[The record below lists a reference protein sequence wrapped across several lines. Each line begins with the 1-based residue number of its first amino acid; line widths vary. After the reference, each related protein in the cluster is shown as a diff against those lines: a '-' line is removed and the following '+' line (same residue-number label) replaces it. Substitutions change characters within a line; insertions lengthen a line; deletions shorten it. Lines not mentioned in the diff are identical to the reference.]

1 MKKYSF
7 LLGLLFVAN
16 SLFAQETLTIKD
28 INLEL
33 IKCPAGSF
41 MMGTPYDEVGSCE
54 TSSIYR
60 YETYHP
66 VKISKFFYIGKYEV
80 TQSQYEKIMGNNPSK
95 FKDTQ
100 MPVGYISWKDAK
112 TFCDTLNTK
121 YSNQLPE
128 GYRFDLPT
136 EAQWEYACRAGTT
149 TSLNNGTN
157 IKDTSSKSSNLDEIG
172 WYDGNS
178 NDSTQKVGQ
187 KKPNAWGIYDMHG
200 NVQEWCRDTGGD
212 MFPETEEI
220 DPFFCEEGSTFHVY
234 RGGSYSDYPYS
245 CLSANHNSTCNKGE
259 GRGFRVAI
267 VSDESVT
274 SSTRLNVNYVRRI
287 EFGKIPIS
295 SSETTINTLTLF
307 DIGNDFILR
316 MIECPAGSFI
326 MGSPENELGRGDTEK
341 QHKVT
346 FPKPFYI
353 GKFEVTKFQYIRIIG
368 KNPSKNKYG
377 HYTNP
382 VDTVTW
388 KEANKFCEIL
398 NEKYKDIL
406 PNGYIFD
413 LPNESEWEY
422 ACRAGIKTSLNSGK
436 DITSKLEIC
445 PNLDEVGWYAQNTDD
460 ETKPIGQKKPNAW
473 GIYDMH
479 GNVQE
484 WCRNLYD
491 DYSDKDVVNTY
502 EKKQNPDED
511 HVQRGGGFESF
522 ARHCRSAY
530 RHEQGAMSTDAG
542 FRVALVWDGKTPI
555 SDSSSNS
562 SVKEAPKAET
572 SSNNSSSTTQQ
583 KNSASYDTKEYKP
596 VQLKPIKTHP
606 KVVVPEELELEP

>member
-200 NVQEWCRDTGGD
+200 NVQEWCR
-212 MFPETEEI
+212 
-220 DPFFCEEGSTFHVY
+220 
-234 RGGSYSDYPYS
+234 
-245 CLSANHNSTCNKGE
+245 
-259 GRGFRVAI
+259 
-267 VSDESVT
+267 
-274 SSTRLNVNYVRRI
+274 
-287 EFGKIPIS
+287 
-295 SSETTINTLTLF
+295 
-307 DIGNDFILR
+307 
-316 MIECPAGSFI
+316 
-326 MGSPENELGRGDTEK
+326 
-341 QHKVT
+341 
-346 FPKPFYI
+346 
-353 GKFEVTKFQYIRIIG
+353 
-368 KNPSKNKYG
+368 
-377 HYTNP
+377 
-382 VDTVTW
+382 
-388 KEANKFCEIL
+388 
-398 NEKYKDIL
+398 
-406 PNGYIFD
+406 
-413 LPNESEWEY
+413 
-422 ACRAGIKTSLNSGK
+422 
-436 DITSKLEIC
+436 
-445 PNLDEVGWYAQNTDD
+445 
-460 ETKPIGQKKPNAW
+460 
-473 GIYDMH
+473 
-479 GNVQE
+479 
-484 WCRNLYD
+484 NLYD